1 MEKSTVRLKP
11 GKEKPLLNRHHW
23 IFSGAV
29 ANLPSFEPGAIL
41 PLESSKGTLLGHAYF
56 NKASSIVGRMIAF
69 GEEEPLVAITR
80 LIRNAIHFRKSLF
93 DNKTTAYRLINGE
106 GDNLPGLIVDVYGD
120 VLVIQ
125 ISTLGMEKLKSH
137 VLKLLQEELKP
148 LAILE
153 KSLLP
158 SRKEEGLAPFQ
169 EILFGKMPDPL
180 IVLENGLKFEVD
192 PINGQ
197 KTGFFLDQR
206 QMRDYVRSISKGKR
220 VLNVFAYTGGFT
232 VYALAGGASNA
243 DSVDISQDAMDMAK
257 INCSLNG
264 FEGKFFAEDAF
275 EFLRKSQLDYDL
287 VILDPPAFAKKAK
300 DVVQACRGYKDIN
313 RVALQKMPPGS
324 TLITCSCSHFIDEK
338 LFGQVLFQAAIEAK
352 REVRIIGKHQLAS
365 DHPVNLFHP
374 EGSYLK
380 SLVLYLT

>member
-1 MEKSTVRLKP
+1 MKSCKLKP

-29 ANLPSFEPGAIL
+29 ANLPSFDPGAIL
-41 PLESSKGTLLGHAYF
+41 PVESSQGTLLGHAYF

-69 GEEEPLVAITR
+69 GEEEPLQAMMRRI
-80 LIRNAIHFRKSLF
+80 LNAILFRKSLF
-93 DNKTTAYRLINGE
+93 GAETTAYRLINGE
-106 GDNLPGLIVDVYGD
+106 GDSLPGLIVDVYND
-120 VLVIQ
+120 VLVLQ
-125 ISTLGMEKLKSH
+125 ISTLGMEKLKPH
-137 VLKLLQEELKP
+137 VLKILQEELHPK
-148 LAILE
+148 AILE

-169 EILFGKMPDPL
+169 GMLFGKIPEPL
-180 IVLENGLKFEVD
+180 IVLENGLKFQVD
-192 PINGQ
+192 PEKGQ

-206 QMRDYVRSISKGKR
+206 QMRSYVRSISKGKR
-220 VLNVFAYTGGFT
+220 VLNVFAYTGGFS
-232 VYALAGGASNA
+232 VYAFAGGAISV
-243 DSVDISQDAMDMAK
+243 DSVDISKEAMELAEK
-257 INCSLNG
+257 NCFLNG
-264 FEGKFFAEDAF
+264 FKGNFFAEDAF
-275 EFLRKSQLDYDL
+275 EFLRKSPLDYDL

-338 LFGQVLFQAAIEAK
+338 LFSQVLFQAAAEAK
-352 REVRIIGKHQLAS
+352 REVRIIGKHQLAP

-380 SLVLYLT
+380 SLVLYLS